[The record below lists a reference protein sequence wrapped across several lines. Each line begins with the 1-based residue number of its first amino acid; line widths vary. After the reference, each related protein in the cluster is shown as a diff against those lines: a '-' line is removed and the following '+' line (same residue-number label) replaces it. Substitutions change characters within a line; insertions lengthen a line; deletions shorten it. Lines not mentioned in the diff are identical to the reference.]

1 MHRRKYDG
9 KSLLTISYNNRSPF
23 KEYMEVMKT
32 QFSLGKNKTDTSK
45 RLRLINFRNEMGEKI
60 VSSQSENDFDE
71 YSSYVTVVVR
81 NRRRNLL
88 RESGGGGDG
97 IFHRTVLSQDG
108 TTTS

>member
-1 MHRRKYDG
+1 
-9 KSLLTISYNNRSPF
+9 
-23 KEYMEVMKT
+23 MEIMKT

-45 RLRLINFRNEMGEKI
+45 RLRLINFRKEMGEKI

-81 NRRRNLL
+81 NRRL
-88 RESGGGGDG
+88 RDSGGGGDG

-108 TTTS
+108 TTIYQSIYICTYV

>member
-1 MHRRKYDG
+1 
-9 KSLLTISYNNRSPF
+9 
-23 KEYMEVMKT
+23 MEVMKT

-81 NRRRNLL
+81 NRRL
-88 RESGGGGDG
+88 RDSGGGGGGDG
-97 IFHRTVLSQDG
+97 IFHRTVLSLDG
-108 TTTS
+108 TTISQSIYIRTYV